1 MKAIVTIIILLPGG
15 ANVMQAKAQ
24 LPGRP
29 DTIHVRSVNSDTAKP
44 AKQLAA
50 VAVTAYSLKSLE
62 QSTRAVT
69 IIDAKKYYNRPATAI
84 GLINQ
89 SPGVRVRQDGGLGS
103 KADFSINGIS
113 GRQVKFF
120 I

>member
-1 MKAIVTIIILLPGG
+1 MKAIVIITTLLLGG
-15 ANVMQAKAQ
+15 ACIKHTTAQ
-24 LPGRP
+24 LPAGN
-29 DTIHVRSVNSDTAKP
+29 DTMSNQTDTAKP
-44 AKQLAA
+44 AKELTA
-50 VAVTAYSLKSLE
+50 VAVNASSLKGLE

-103 KADFSINGIS
+103 KADFSI
-113 GRQVKFF
+113 VKPWTMR
-120 I
+120 